1 MSGPRREDS
10 LVMWAIMIILIGTT
24 IILATHSVYRGVQVD
39 NLEAELKEVKL
50 MMFKLQQK
58 EDSVEIEL
66 TRAKR
71 QVDLASRPEVLDYAY
86 NAKLPESTANLSVYD
101 RWFTKPSVDSGGISN
116 YHKVSAA
123 WVGEDGEEQGNPE
136 EWNDLF
142 AKQND
147 QQYTH
152 QFGVGEAF
160 HSGESLNQY
169 QNTHRRS
176 RVASTGGQ
184 GTLLEIPGHLGGGGG
199 GGNNLRNFNVIPK
212 SQIKTTTAHTTTQT
226 TPPPPPSPRPTY
238 KRPQLKSL
246 GTPDKPTTSSTAVQL
261 EAGPGHAGGVHSH
274 WRLARWARRLGVD
287 TSFPL
292 SGGKVGVPS
301 PGLYLVYAQ
310 VAYVGKFKH
319 QGFSVIVNDNNALE
333 CQEHRGMAMEMM
345 CHTVGLLY
353 LEQGDRV
360 SIKDIHGKRK
370 IDTGAG
376 KTFFGLV
383 KLTADWI

>member
-1 MSGPRREDS
+1 
-10 LVMWAIMIILIGTT
+10 
-24 IILATHSVYRGVQVD
+24 
-39 NLEAELKEVKL
+39 

-212 SQIKTTTAHTTTQT
+212 SQLKTTTAHTTTQT

-274 WRLARWARRLGVD
+274 WRLARWARRLFQTHKPVTFNQPWTREEQQRLEELLDRYPTEETEMERWKKIAAEMGNRTPVQVQ
-287 TSFPL
+287 SRVQKYFLKLHRAGLPIPGRL
-292 SGGKVGVPS
+292 PPQRNKNRYFS
-301 PGLYLVYAQ
+301 PGS
-310 VAYVGKFKH
+310 K
-319 QGFSVIVNDNNALE
+319 
-333 CQEHRGMAMEMM
+333 R
-345 CHTVGLLY
+345 
-353 LEQGDRV
+353 RV
-360 SIKDIHGKRK
+360 S
-370 IDTGAG
+370 GAPVLAG
-376 KTFFGLV
+376 RRTTF
-383 KLTADWI
+383 LT